1 MKAGWEVKRIK
12 DLVEKTTNIKWS
24 DHIEGF
30 NYIDLSS
37 VSRDTLKITDTT
49 KVNAKN
55 APSRAKKIV
64 KSGDVIF
71 ATTRPTLNRVTII
84 DKDYHNQICST
95 GYSVLRPKQDKL
107 LAKYLFYFIR
117 AESFMKVMESLQR
130 GASYP
135 AVTDSDVKSVQ
146 IPIPPL
152 PEQRAIVAKLDAA
165 FAGIAQAR
173 ANIERN
179 IQNAE
184 ELFQSKLNAVFAG
197 RGEGWEKYS
206 LQDVSQSITDGDHQP
221 PPKTN
226 KGIPFIT
233 ISNINKQS
241 RKIDFSETYYVAE
254 EYFNKIKDTRKPQKG
269 DILYTVTGSFGIP
282 VLLDFDKRF
291 CFQRHIGLIKPNS
304 LIDSKFLYYW
314 ILSPSAYSQAC
325 KLAKGTA
332 QKTVSLKSLRSM
344 FVFVPQRGEQEK
356 IAKQLDEFSSEIEF
370 IRSVLNNKI
379 RALDDL
385 QQSILQRAFS
395 GQLTENEV
403 AV

>member
-1 MKAGWEVKRIK
+1 MGEIGKVSMCKRVFKNQTSPTGEIPFYKIGTFGKEPDSYISIELYREYRDKYSFPNNGDILLSASGTIGRRVKYDGKPAYFQDSNIIWI
-12 DLVEKTTNIKWS
+12 DNDESLVLNEYLYHFYGFCEWQPSRGATISRLYTTN
-24 DHIEGF
+24 
-30 NYIDLSS
+30 L
-37 VSRDTLKITDTT
+37 
-49 KVNAKN
+49 
-55 APSRAKKIV
+55 KKI
-64 KSGDVIF
+64 
-71 ATTRPTLNRVTII
+71 P
-84 DKDYHNQICST
+84 
-95 GYSVLRPKQDKL
+95 
-107 LAKYLFYFIR
+107 
-117 AESFMKVMESLQR
+117 
-130 GASYP
+130 
-135 AVTDSDVKSVQ
+135 

-165 FAGIAQAR
+165 FAGITQAR

-184 ELFQSKLNAVFAG
+184 ELFQSKLNAVFAE

>member
-1 MKAGWEVKRIK
+1 MKAGWEVRKLGEIGKVSMCKRVFKNQTSPTGEIPFYK
-12 DLVEKTTNIKWS
+12 IGTFGKEPDSYISIELYREYRDKYSFPNNGDILLSASGTIGRRVKYDGKPAYFQDSNIIWIDNDESLVLNEYLYHFYGFCEWQPSRGATISRLYTTN
-24 DHIEGF
+24 
-30 NYIDLSS
+30 L
-37 VSRDTLKITDTT
+37 
-49 KVNAKN
+49 
-55 APSRAKKIV
+55 KKI
-64 KSGDVIF
+64 
-71 ATTRPTLNRVTII
+71 P
-84 DKDYHNQICST
+84 
-95 GYSVLRPKQDKL
+95 
-107 LAKYLFYFIR
+107 
-117 AESFMKVMESLQR
+117 
-130 GASYP
+130 
-135 AVTDSDVKSVQ
+135 

-165 FAGIAQAR
+165 FAGITQAR

-184 ELFQSKLNAVFAG
+184 ELFQSKLNAVFAE